1 MIFTIVW
8 LYFGSRKN
16 WVATVSLVVAVLKV
30 ALQKSKLTDIFE
42 TLLSGFCFNLDN
54 ILLLLFS
61 FKEVS
66 FVNWK
71 NHVRKIPYSLW
82 NMFKNC
88 KWGGMGIILDL
99 MT

>member
-1 MIFTIVW
+1 MVYTEQ
-8 LYFGSRKN
+8 
-16 WVATVSLVVAVLKV
+16 VVAIERHTKV
-30 ALQKSKLTDIFE
+30 FQYIMIDS
-42 TLLSGFCFNLDN
+42 